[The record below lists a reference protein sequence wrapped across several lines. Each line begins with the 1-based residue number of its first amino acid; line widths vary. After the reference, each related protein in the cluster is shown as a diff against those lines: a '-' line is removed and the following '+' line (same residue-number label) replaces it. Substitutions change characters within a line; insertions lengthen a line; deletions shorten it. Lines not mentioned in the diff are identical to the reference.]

1 MNIRESA
8 QETADALFKLL
19 SVQPSSEHSGIAVK
33 LVEQAII
40 EAYRESAKHCTKVA
54 SQSLGPVA
62 FQLGGACPFR
72 LRGRRALGPFGPL
85 LKRQR
90 PPGPARIRL
99 ADRREATAAQFPA
112 IRPPEGS

>member
-54 SQSLGPVA
+54 SQSLGPDSDLA
-62 FQLGGACPFR
+62 HKLADE
-72 LRGRRALGPFGPL
+72 LRRANIL
-85 LKRQR
+85 LIANLSSLQ
-90 PPGPARIRL
+90 
-99 ADRREATAAQFPA
+99 
-112 IRPPEGS
+112 